1 MGSKKY
7 RLTFPDY
14 EDADYSRVMEM
25 QAKVE
30 RLGAKVISTVAEE
43 EDNEATILYTASDD
57 VVAKINTVIEAV
69 DMGWSNEEV

>member
-1 MGSKKY
+1 MGNKKY

-25 QAKVE
+25 QAKVAN
-30 RLGAKVISTVAEE
+30 LGANLIQTVAEE

-69 DMGWSNEEV
+69 GMGWENEEV